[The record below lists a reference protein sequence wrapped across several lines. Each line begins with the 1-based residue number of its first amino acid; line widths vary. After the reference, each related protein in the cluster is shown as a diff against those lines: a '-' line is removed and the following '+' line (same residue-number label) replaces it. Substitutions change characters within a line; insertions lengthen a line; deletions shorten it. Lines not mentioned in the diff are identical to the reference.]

1 MQRPFL
7 LAAMAAFVV
16 VTPAL
21 ALEVLK
27 VGPIIERQFTA
38 APDGGQPAD
47 CYDLPLAPGQ
57 VVTVSVAAT
66 GLNPAVAQMATGCKG
81 EPRAKATARTDIVR
95 MDVTAEPGM
104 TGIRVTST
112 GGQTGA
118 YALQVKLKP
127 TQLLTGVPVQGRFDR
142 AEVCYRVQPNALW
155 TITTLT
161 GDADAR
167 LTVYDNPTCSGEPVA
182 GDTDDV
188 AGGGTDA
195 RVVYRAIIMR
205 EHSVKVARWGV
216 TPGRTYQLQMRTQMK
231 PPT

>member
-1 MQRPFL
+1 MQRSFL
-7 LAAMAAFVV
+7 PAAMTALAV

-21 ALEVLK
+21 ALEALK
-27 VGPIIERQFTA
+27 VGPIIERTFTA
-38 APDGGQPAD
+38 PAGGGQPAD

-66 GLNPAVAQMATGCKG
+66 GLKPAVAQMAAGCKG
-81 EPRAKATARTDIVR
+81 EPRATATARTDVVR

-112 GGQTGA
+112 GGQTGG

-127 TQLLTGVPVQGRFDR
+127 AQLMAGVAVSGQFDN
-142 AEVCYRVQPNALW
+142 AEICYRVQPQGLW
-155 TITTLT
+155 TVTTLT
-161 GDADAR
+161 GDADAK
-167 LTVYDNPTCSGEPVA
+167 LAVYDNPTCAGAPVA
-182 GDTDDV
+182 SDTDDA

-195 RVVYRAIIMR
+195 RVVYRAVIMR
-205 EHSVKVARWGV
+205 DHSVKVSRWGV
-216 TPGRTYQLQMRTQMK
+216 TPGRGYTLKLRTQMK